1 MANQQ
6 RRPRRK
12 TKKFT
17 IGMKKKLIFL
27 FLLISGA
34 LIGLVCRIIYIQY
47 VKGATYEKIVLSQQ
61 AYDSETIPYRRGD
74 ILDAKGTILAT
85 STDVYNLVLDCKV
98 LTSDV
103 SGKQPY
109 LEPTLTALFSC
120 YPELSESEI
129 RQLVKDS
136 PNSQY
141 NVLIKKMSY
150 EEMSKYAD
158 LAADTENNP
167 NLKGVWF
174 EKSYIRSN
182 PYGSLASPVLGF
194 TRSDNV
200 GMIGL
205 ESYYDDIL
213 SGTNGRRFGYLNSD
227 NDLEKTVREA
237 VDGDTIVTTLDANLQ
252 SIVEKKIQEFCDTF
266 EDNDREGPAANNIG
280 VLIMNPKTGEVMAM
294 AQYPTFDLT
303 DPWNL
308 SDRYTKKE
316 LAAMSEEELD
326 DARNRLWTN
335 YCVSS
340 TYEPGST
347 AKPFTVAAGLETG
360 ALKGNETFVCD
371 GGETISGHKIRCVNR
386 YGHGVETI
394 RKSLM
399 DSCNDALMQMSYRI
413 GVDDFCKYQN
423 LFGFGL
429 RTNIDLPGE
438 ARTDTLLYHAEDM
451 KTVDLATNSFG
462 QNFNVTMIQMGG
474 AFSSLINGGKYY
486 QPHMLSKVLDENG
499 NVLRTIDPVLI
510 KQTVSEETSAQIRS
524 YLYDTVS
531 EGTARYAKV
540 AGYSMGG
547 KTGTAQ
553 KSVGGSKDAD
563 NYLVSFI
570 GYLPADDP
578 ELLIYTVVDEPNAHE
593 QSHSTYAQNLTRE
606 ILEEALPYLNIY
618 PDEIA
623 PEGALTPDE
632 TNYFTGLDGVAV
644 PSASGTKID
653 EQDAEASDESAED
666 QADGTSD
673 TQTQDASES
682 QTDDGQT
689 AEDQTGESTGDQQSE
704 DTAEPQ
710 EGDTSGE
717 NQ

>member
-6 RRPRRK
+6 RRPRKK

-17 IGMKKKLIFL
+17 IGMKKKLVFL

-34 LIGLVCRIIYIQY
+34 LIGLVCRILYIQY

-205 ESYYDDIL
+205 ESYYDDVL

-280 VLIMNPKTGEVMAM
+280 VLVMNPKTGEVMAM

-303 DPWNL
+303 DPWSL

-316 LAAMSEEELD
+316 LDAMSDEELD

-371 GGETISGHKIRCVNR
+371 GGESISGFNIRCVNR

-499 NVLRTIDPVLI
+499 NVLRTVDPVLI

-553 KSVGGSKDAD
+553 KSVSGSKDED

-578 ELLIYTVVDEPNAHE
+578 ELLIYTIVDEPNTHE

-644 PSASGTKID
+644 PSASGRKTD
-653 EQDAEASDESAED
+653 AQDAEE
-666 QADGTSD
+666 ADGTSD
-673 TQTQDASES
+673 TQTQDAAES
-682 QTDDGQT
+682 QTEDGQT
-689 AEDQTGESTGDQQSE
+689 AE
-704 DTAEPQ
+704 
-710 EGDTSGE
+710 

>member
-17 IGMKKKLIFL
+17 IGMKKKLVFL

-34 LIGLVCRIIYIQY
+34 LIGLVCRILYIQY

-205 ESYYDDIL
+205 ESYYDDVL

-280 VLIMNPKTGEVMAM
+280 VLVMNPKTGEVMAM

-303 DPWNL
+303 DPWSL

-316 LAAMSEEELD
+316 LDAMSDEELD

-371 GGETISGHKIRCVNR
+371 GGESISGFNIRCVNR

-499 NVLRTIDPVLI
+499 NVLRTVDPVLI

-553 KSVGGSKDAD
+553 KSVSGSKDED

-578 ELLIYTVVDEPNAHE
+578 ELLIYTIVDEPNTHE

-644 PSASGTKID
+644 PSASGRKTD
-653 EQDAEASDESAED
+653 AQDAEE
-666 QADGTSD
+666 ADGTSD
-673 TQTQDASES
+673 TQTQDAAES

-689 AEDQTGESTGDQQSE
+689 AE
-704 DTAEPQ
+704 
-710 EGDTSGE
+710 

>member
-1 MANQQ
+1 
-6 RRPRRK
+6 
-12 TKKFT
+12 
-17 IGMKKKLIFL
+17 
-27 FLLISGA
+27 
-34 LIGLVCRIIYIQY
+34 
-47 VKGATYEKIVLSQQ
+47 
-61 AYDSETIPYRRGD
+61 
-74 ILDAKGTILAT
+74 
-85 STDVYNLVLDCKV
+85 
-98 LTSDV
+98 
-103 SGKQPY
+103 
-109 LEPTLTALFSC
+109 
-120 YPELSESEI
+120 
-129 RQLVKDS
+129 
-136 PNSQY
+136 
-141 NVLIKKMSY
+141 
-150 EEMSKYAD
+150 MSKYAD

-205 ESYYDDIL
+205 ESYYDDVL

-280 VLIMNPKTGEVMAM
+280 VLVMNPKTGEVMAM

-303 DPWNL
+303 DPWSL

-316 LAAMSEEELD
+316 LDAMSDEELD

-371 GGETISGHKIRCVNR
+371 GGESISGFNIRCVNR

-451 KTVDLATNSFG
+451 KTIDLATNSFG

-499 NVLRTIDPVLI
+499 NVLRTVDPVLI

-553 KSVGGSKDAD
+553 KSVSGSKDAD

-578 ELLIYTVVDEPNAHE
+578 ELLIYTVVDEPNTHE

-644 PSASGTKID
+644 PSASGRKTD
-653 EQDAEASDESAED
+653 AQDAEE
-666 QADGTSD
+666 ADGTSD
-673 TQTQDASES
+673 TQTQDAAES

-689 AEDQTGESTGDQQSE
+689 AE
-704 DTAEPQ
+704 
-710 EGDTSGE
+710 

>member
-1 MANQQ
+1 
-6 RRPRRK
+6 
-12 TKKFT
+12 
-17 IGMKKKLIFL
+17 MKKKLVFL

-34 LIGLVCRIIYIQY
+34 LIGLVCRILYIQY

-205 ESYYDDIL
+205 ESYYDDVL
-213 SGTNGRRFGYLNSD
+213 SGTNGRLFGYLNSD

-280 VLIMNPKTGEVMAM
+280 VLVMNPKTGEVMAM

-308 SDRYTKKE
+308 SERYTKKE
-316 LAAMSEEELD
+316 LDAMSDKELD
-326 DARNRLWTN
+326 DARNQLWTN

-371 GGETISGHKIRCVNR
+371 GGESISGFKIRCVNR

-553 KSVGGSKDAD
+553 KSVSGSKDED

-644 PSASGTKID
+644 PSASGRKID
-653 EQDAEASDESAED
+653 AQDAEE
-666 QADGTSD
+666 ADGTSD
-673 TQTQDASES
+673 TQTQDATES

-689 AEDQTGESTGDQQSE
+689 AEDQTAEPTGDQQSE
-704 DTAEPQ
+704 DTAGSQ
-710 EGDTSGE
+710 ESDTSAE

>member
-1 MANQQ
+1 
-6 RRPRRK
+6 
-12 TKKFT
+12 
-17 IGMKKKLIFL
+17 MKKKMVFL

-182 PYGSLASPVLGF
+182 PYGSLASLVLGF

-205 ESYYDDIL
+205 ESYYNDVL

-280 VLIMNPKTGEVMAM
+280 VLVMNPKTGEVMAM

-316 LAAMSEEELD
+316 LDAMSDEELD

-371 GGETISGHKIRCVNR
+371 GGESISGFNIRCVNR

-499 NVLRTIDPVLI
+499 NVLRTVDPVLI

-553 KSVGGSKDAD
+553 KSVSGSKDED

-578 ELLIYTVVDEPNAHE
+578 ELLIYTVVDEPNTHE

-644 PSASGTKID
+644 PSASGIKTD
-653 EQDAEASDESAED
+653 AQDAEE
-666 QADGTSD
+666 ADGTSD
-673 TQTQDASES
+673 TQTQDAAES

-689 AEDQTGESTGDQQSE
+689 AEDQTQSE
-704 DTAEPQ
+704 DTAGSQ
-710 EGDTSGE
+710 EGDTSAE

>member
-1 MANQQ
+1 
-6 RRPRRK
+6 
-12 TKKFT
+12 
-17 IGMKKKLIFL
+17 MKKKLICL

-205 ESYYDDIL
+205 ESYYDDVL

-266 EDNDREGPAANNIG
+266 EDNDREGPAASNIG

-316 LAAMSEEELD
+316 LAAMTDEELD

-360 ALKGNETFVCD
+360 TLKGNETFVCD
-371 GGETISGHKIRCVNR
+371 GGETISGHKIKCVNK

-413 GVDDFCKYQN
+413 GVDNFCKYQN
-423 LFGFGL
+423 IFGFGL

-486 QPHMLSKVLDENG
+486 QPHMVSKILDENG
-499 NVLRTIDPVLI
+499 NVIRNIDPVLI
-510 KQTVSEETSAQIRS
+510 KQTISEETSAQIRS

-553 KSVGGSKDAD
+553 KSVGGIKDAD

-623 PEGALTPDE
+623 PEGALTPEE
-632 TNYFTGLDGVAV
+632 TNYYTGLDGVAV

-653 EQDAEASDESAED
+653 TDTEASDASTED
-666 QADGTSD
+666 QADGAQEG
-673 TQTQDASES
+673 QTQDEAES
-682 QTDDGQT
+682 TQGQADGTQEGQAQDQTDD
-689 AEDQTGESTGDQQSE
+689 STRDQQPE

-710 EGDTSGE
+710 EGDTSEE

>member
-1 MANQQ
+1 
-6 RRPRRK
+6 
-12 TKKFT
+12 
-17 IGMKKKLIFL
+17 MKKKLVFL

-34 LIGLVCRIIYIQY
+34 LIGLVCRILYIQY

-205 ESYYDDIL
+205 ESYYDDVL

-280 VLIMNPKTGEVMAM
+280 VLVMNPKTGEVMAM

-316 LAAMSEEELD
+316 LDAMSDEELD

-371 GGETISGHKIRCVNR
+371 GGERISGSNIRCVNR

-423 LFGFGL
+423 LDGFGL
-429 RTNIDLPGE
+429 RTIIDLPGE

-451 KTVDLATNSFG
+451 KTIDLATNSFG

-499 NVLRTIDPVLI
+499 NVLRTVDPVLI

-553 KSVGGSKDAD
+553 KSVSGSKDED

-578 ELLIYTVVDEPNAHE
+578 ELLIYTVVDEPNTHE

-644 PSASGTKID
+644 PSASGRKID
-653 EQDAEASDESAED
+653 AQDAEE
-666 QADGTSD
+666 ADGTSD
-673 TQTQDASES
+673 TQTQDAAES

-689 AEDQTGESTGDQQSE
+689 AEDQTQSE
-704 DTAEPQ
+704 DTAGSQ
-710 EGDTSGE
+710 EGDTSAE